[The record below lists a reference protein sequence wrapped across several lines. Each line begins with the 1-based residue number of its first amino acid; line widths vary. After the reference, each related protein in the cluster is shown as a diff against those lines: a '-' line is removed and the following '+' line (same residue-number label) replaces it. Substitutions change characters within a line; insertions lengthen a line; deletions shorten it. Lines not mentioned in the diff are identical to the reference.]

1 MATTTITNNTIKE
14 EGDSVEADC
23 MKSPSRPELEKTAQC
38 SCVKASGELSGDF
51 HSFGSGWIRPSLK
64 SVEKPLFTINGL
76 VLLGTCTE
84 HS

>member
-14 EGDSVEADC
+14 EGDSAEVDC
-23 MKSPSRPELEKTAQC
+23 MKSPSRPELEKAAQY
-38 SCVKASGELSGDF
+38 SCVKASGELSDDF
-51 HSFGSGWIRPSLK
+51 HSFVSGWICPSPK
-64 SVEKPLFTINGL
+64 NVEKPLFTINGL